1 MESLSRE
8 PILSIVLGGVAVHF
22 SFLMVRGL
30 WIYHQ
35 FQRVKPTALLTWP
48 ARSRNILFMI
58 GLGVLAAGVAVLNG
72 YAHRPIPQIYSQG
85 IMAVYFTLMVP
96 LLHRC
101 NPGLYQDG
109 VWADELHI
117 EPLGEIV
124 REGAHDTERLV
135 YRDEAQPFMPLLG
148 RHTDMGDS
156 KDPTNVVDNILAEFQ
171 GEARYSWVKWDDA
184 SGDVVYTDV
193 VPVGDRE
200 DAPEIT
206 MDVRFPGGGK
216 LPSRAEFTFPEKITV
231 RPSSATVRTMAS
243 RMSRRTIAS
252 RPEEGSSRIS
262 SSGRWATAAIRPA
275 WARMPRESSL
285 TFLDGSSAN
294 DSSNSRAY
302 EPSHVGWKARV

>member
-1 MESLSRE
+1 MWWM
-8 PILSIVLGGVAVHF
+8 F
-22 SFLMVRGL
+22 
-30 WIYHQ
+30 
-35 FQRVKPTALLTWP
+35 AL
-48 ARSRNILFMI
+48 A
-58 GLGVLAAGVAVLNG
+58 LAAPPEGLDLEDPVPWEEASRQLFEGPPGCWEVVGKATWNHDGARFGVSRGEAAFAG
-72 YAHRPIPQIYSQG
+72 RI
-85 IMAVYFTLMVP
+85 
-96 LLHRC
+96 
-101 NPGLYQDG
+101 QDG

-184 SGDVVYTDV
+184 SGDVVYTEV

-231 RPSSATVRTMAS
+231 HPVPPIVLKSAALELRAVSAGGRVFPAAEAYSADFGVLGIKLHSAQTIQYRSIRPCASPELSATDAEQPKVQ
-243 RMSRRTIAS
+243 
-252 RPEEGSSRIS
+252 
-262 SSGRWATAAIRPA
+262 
-275 WARMPRESSL
+275 ESP
-285 TFLDGSSAN
+285 DQ
-294 DSSNSRAY
+294 
-302 EPSHVGWKARV
+302 P